1 MAKSVK
7 SPHVGMKTLAS
18 TKPTRGGH
26 KLAVQRDGHVVTAPA
41 RRGLLLRHGERAERR
56 AILKKSNGG
65 FLAVMEILMKW
76 KAKAFFHC

>member
-56 AILKKSNGG
+56 AILRNSNGE
-65 FLAVMEILMKW
+65 FLGSYKTIN
-76 KAKAFFHC
+76 